1 MRVALREARKGLGRT
16 SPNPATGAVIVRD
29 GEVVAKGHH
38 KKAGSAHAE
47 VEALNRLGGKA
58 PGATLYVTLEPCN
71 HVGRTPP
78 CTQAVLESGIQR
90 VVIGM
95 RDPNPDVDGGGCE
108 TLTRGGVE
116 VEVGV
121 LEEECRQ
128 LNEAFLKFVTFRRPF
143 VILKSAMTLDGWTG
157 SSTGNSKWITN
168 QESRGFV
175 HKLRDQ
181 VDAVMVGV
189 GTVISDNPF
198 LTTRLPPGR
207 RQGRD
212 ALRIVVDTRLRTPV
226 DSNVIEEESSSQ
238 TIIAVAEDVPSE
250 TVSAFEE
257 KGVWIVPCPLKDK
270 GIDLMYLMETL
281 GKRSVMS
288 ILVEG
293 GATLAGSLIRESLVD
308 KFHIFISPKIFGGSD
323 GVPMA
328 RGRGPLRMEDC
339 LSLGDIRIKRFGSDI
354 LITGYPVN

>member
-29 GEVVAKGHH
+29 GEVVAKGYH

-71 HVGRTPP
+71 HFGRTPP
-78 CTQAVLESGIQR
+78 CTQAILKSGIQR

-95 RDPNPDVDGGGCE
+95 RDPNPVVAGGGCE
-108 TLTRGGVE
+108 SLVCGGLE
-116 VEVGV
+116 VRVGV

-128 LNEAFLKFVTFRRPF
+128 LNEAFLKFVKFRRPF

-157 SSTGNSKWITN
+157 SSTGDSKWITN
-168 QESRGFV
+168 EKSRGFV
-175 HKLRDQ
+175 HKLRGQ

-198 LTTRLPPGR
+198 LTTRLSGGR
-207 RQGRD
+207 RRGRD

-226 DSNVIEEESSSQ
+226 HSSVVGEESSSR
-238 TIIAVAEDVPSE
+238 TVIAVGEDVPSE
-250 TVSAFEE
+250 IVSTFEE
-257 KGVWIVPCPLKDK
+257 RGVWIVPCPLKD
-270 GIDLMYLMETL
+270 GRIDLMSLMETL

-288 ILVEG
+288 VLVEG
-293 GATLAGSLIRESLVD
+293 GATLGGSMIRERLVD
-308 KFHIFISPKIFGGSD
+308 KFHIFMSPKVFGGSD

-328 RGRGPLRMEDC
+328 KGRGPLRMGDC
-339 LSLGDIRIKRFGSDI
+339 LSLRDIRIRRFGSDI
-354 LITGYPVN
+354 MITGYPEN